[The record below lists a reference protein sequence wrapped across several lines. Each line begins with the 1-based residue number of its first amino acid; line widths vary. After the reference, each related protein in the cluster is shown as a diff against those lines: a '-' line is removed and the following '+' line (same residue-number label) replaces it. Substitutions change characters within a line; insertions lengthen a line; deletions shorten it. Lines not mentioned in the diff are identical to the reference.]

1 MQICLNPGMSP
12 SCEHPFLMERAG
24 DTLIIKVLSQTAKDI
39 LSLPTLFSYILAP
52 GLILFRQTI
61 FILSL
66 KTCKIILI
74 CPVKLIF
81 SHKIPHK
88 PLICRTPS
96 ILTKL
101 PKVIKKK
108 TSLFIRLVLH
118 FPFKWSP
125 HFWRS
130 RLCSSGGSQTAAIC
144 DTEQWSEGYAYNR
157 TFHQHNLSGSSN
169 TKLGFQK

>member
-24 DTLIIKVLSQTAKDI
+24 DTLIVKVLSQTAKDI
-39 LSLPTLFSYILAP
+39 LSLPILFSYILAS
-52 GLILFRQTI
+52 GLILFRQII

-108 TSLFIRLVLH
+108 DIFVHQISFAFPIQVIPTFLKIAFVL
-118 FPFKWSP
+118 KWWKS
-125 HFWRS
+125 
-130 RLCSSGGSQTAAIC
+130 
-144 DTEQWSEGYAYNR
+144 D
-157 TFHQHNLSGSSN
+157 SSN
-169 TKLGFQK
+169 M